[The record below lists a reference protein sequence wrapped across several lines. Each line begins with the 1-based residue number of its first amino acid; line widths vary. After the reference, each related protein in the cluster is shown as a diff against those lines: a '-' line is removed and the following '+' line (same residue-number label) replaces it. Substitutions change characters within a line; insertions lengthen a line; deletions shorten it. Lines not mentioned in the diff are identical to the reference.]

1 MTGGPIDISVQAN
14 AERLAR
20 TDHTLRFP
28 RCSPAV
34 PLPFPRRSPAVPLA
48 LPCSILALLVLLF
61 GGCGNRSA
69 AATATTIATD
79 ASIGAAT
86 DTSTPAPVATAAP
99 AAADPTP
106 IPPQAAVSQAS
117 GSAPRPRATVE
128 VFAAASPLQQAAW
141 LHEDGDYSA
150 EQRLLKTLLADPRI
164 TSAQRQEARLQLALS
179 YLADEQP
186 VSALGVLEQ
195 ISPQAGSLPADDPR
209 RGHAVFLRAETLA
222 RLGRNAEAAAAY
234 EAFLQQH
241 AEVAAVVEERIADAW
256 LAAGDWPQAA
266 NALRRAANHAGR
278 NWEKVRLLDRLAGVL
293 EGHGRWSQA
302 AAVYDEIL
310 AATDPGEEERSRDDD
325 DFDAILGYRVWKVH
339 RAGYMYRAGIAYSTA
354 GDEEAAIARWRQ
366 ALEEKPESNSAY
378 QSLIQL
384 VNRDV
389 PVDLF
394 VRGQIDVFAEAY
406 FPAVNAFERFLQ
418 ESPQDERAGQAWVGL
433 GRAHMGLGQW
443 DAAIRALEQVMN
455 WYPACDC
462 FGDAWLTRAR
472 LASAQGAPAA
482 ARRVYRTF
490 ARDHPDDPLAPEAL
504 WLSALSAIRADHTL
518 DIGAGGRSEDT
529 ADFLVEAVA
538 DLLMLVDSFPDSPR
552 APDGLAVLG
561 IGAFTYGH
569 HGLAANSFARLLA
582 EYPGARRSGTASYW
596 LGRARYALGEEDA
609 ARSLWQSLAAQEP
622 ETYYGVLAGLELA
635 RQGRPG
641 QDLIP
646 RMDAMTAAALP
657 GDDGSR
663 AFAENWLR
671 TWHDAPDAS
680 DAGSSRY
687 PALPIAIAAD
697 PALVGGALL
706 LELDLRAEG
715 LKLLEQVYW
724 RNRDNP
730 AALFPLMVHLEE
742 LGANR
747 LSISAAYRLIQLSQA
762 RHTADVPLFI
772 QRVAYPR
779 HYSRLVEKEA
789 ADFDIDPL
797 LLYSLI
803 LQESLFEPPAR
814 SFAGARGLT
823 QIIPTTGAEIAQRL
837 GYPNY
842 ATGLLNRPFVNVR
855 FGAYYLRWV
864 QDYAYE
870 NPVAALAGY
879 NAGPGNA
886 RNWFDHSAPDEA
898 LFIERI
904 PYNETRLYLQR
915 ILTHYAHYLRIYGGV

>member
-1 MTGGPIDISVQAN
+1 MI
-14 AERLAR
+14 
-20 TDHTLRFP
+20 F
-28 RCSPAV
+28 
-34 PLPFPRRSPAVPLA
+34 RRSLQRAASYGSQLRLT
-48 LPCSILALLVLLF
+48 LPCLVLASFVLLF

-69 AATATTIATD
+69 DATATTVAIATD
-79 ASIGAAT
+79 AASLSAAT
-86 DTSTPAPVATAAP
+86 GTPGSDANGTAPAAPAVESTPAPAETPQP
-99 AAADPTP
+99 AN
-106 IPPQAAVSQAS
+106 S
-117 GSAPRPRATVE
+117 GPRQRATVE
-128 VFAAASPLQQAAW
+128 AFAAASPLQQAAW

-150 EQRLLKTLLADPRI
+150 AQRLLQTLLADPQS
-164 TSAQRQEARLQLALS
+164 TLAQRQEARFQLALS
-179 YLADEQP
+179 FLADEQP
-186 VSALGVLEQ
+186 VSAFTVLEQ
-195 ISPQAGSLPADDPR
+195 LSPQAGSLEADDPR
-209 RGHAVFLRAETLA
+209 RGHTVFLRAETLA

-241 AEVAAVVEERIADAW
+241 PQVASVVEERIADAW

-278 NWEKVRLLDRLAGVL
+278 MWERVRLLDRLAGVL
-293 EGHGRWSQA
+293 EGNGRWEQA
-302 AAVYDEIL
+302 AAIYDEIL
-310 AATDPGEEERSRDDD
+310 AATEPGEEVRSRDDAE
-325 DFDAILGYRVWKVH
+325 FDAIIGYRVWRIH

-354 GDEEAAIARWRQ
+354 GDEEAAIARWRL
-366 ALEEKPESNSAY
+366 ALEEDPDSNSAY
-378 QSLIQL
+378 QALIQL

-406 FPAVNAFERFLQ
+406 FPAVSAFERFLQ
-418 ESPQDERAGQAWVGL
+418 ESPQDERAGQAWLGL

-472 LASAQGAPAA
+472 LANAQGSPEA

-490 ARDHPDDPLAPEAL
+490 ARDHADDPLAPEAL
-504 WLSALSAIRADHTL
+504 WLSALSAIRTDRTL
-518 DIGAGGRSEDT
+518 DIDSGSHSEAT
-529 ADFLVEAVA
+529 VEFLVEAVA
-538 DLLMLVDSFPDSPR
+538 DLLMLVDSFPDSAR
-552 APDGLAVLG
+552 APDALAVLG
-561 IGAFTYGH
+561 IGAFTYGQF
-569 HGLAANSFARLLA
+569 GMAVNGFERLLA
-582 EYPGARRSGTASYW
+582 DYPGVRSGTATYW
-596 LGRARYALGEEDA
+596 LGRARYTLGEEEA
-609 ARSLWQSLAAQEP
+609 ARALWQSLAAEEP

-635 RQGRPG
+635 RQGHPG

-646 RMDAMTAAALP
+646 RMDAVAAAVLP

-663 AFAENWLR
+663 GFAENWLKTR
-671 TWHDAPDAS
+671 HDGFDTV
-680 DAGSSRY
+680 DAGSSGK
-687 PALPIAIAAD
+687 PGLPQAVAED

-706 LELDLRAEG
+706 LQLDLRAEG
-715 LKLLEQVYW
+715 LKLLELGYW
-724 RNRDNP
+724 RYRDDP
-730 AALFPLMVHLEE
+730 AALFALMQHFEE

-747 LSISAAYRLIQLSQA
+747 LSISAAYRLIQVSQA

-772 QRVAYPR
+772 QSFAYPR

-789 ADFDIDPL
+789 TDFDIDPL

-814 SFAGARGLT
+814 SFAGAHGLT
-823 QIIPTTGAEIAQRL
+823 QIMPTTGAEIAQRL

-864 QDYAYE
+864 QDYARE

-886 RNWFDHSAPDEA
+886 RTWFDRSAPDEA

-904 PYNETRLYLQR
+904 PYSETRLYLQR
-915 ILTHYAHYLRIYGGV
+915 ILTHYAHYLRIYGGF

>member
-1 MTGGPIDISVQAN
+1 MAN
-14 AERLAR
+14 AALRKLQLR
-20 TDHTLRFP
+20 VTL
-28 RCSPAV
+28 S
-34 PLPFPRRSPAVPLA
+34 L
-48 LPCSILALLVLLF
+48 SILALLVLLF

-69 AATATTIATD
+69 AATATTIAIATD
-79 ASIGAAT
+79 SSIGAAT
-86 DTSTPAPVATAAP
+86 DTSTPAPVATSGP
-99 AAADPTP
+99 AATDPTP
-106 IPPQAAVSQAS
+106 VPPQSAASLANS
-117 GSAPRPRATVE
+117 AAPRQRATVE
-128 VFAAASPLQQAAW
+128 AFAAATPLQQAAW
-141 LHEDGDYSA
+141 LHEDGDYSG
-150 EQRLLKTLLADPRI
+150 EQRLLQALLADPQI
-164 TSAQRQEARLQLALS
+164 TLAQRQEARFQLALS
-179 YLADEQP
+179 FLADEQP
-186 VSALGVLEQ
+186 VSAFNVLEQ
-195 ISPQAGSLPADDPR
+195 ISPQAGSQPGNDPFLS
-209 RGHAVFLRAETLA
+209 HTVFLRAETLA
-222 RLGRNAEAAAAY
+222 RLGRNAEAVDAY
-234 EAFLQQH
+234 ETFLQQH
-241 AEVAAVVEERIADAW
+241 AEVTAVVEERIADAW
-256 LAAGDWPQAA
+256 LAAGDWQQAA

-278 NWEKVRLLDRLAGVL
+278 NWERVRLLDRVAGIL
-293 EGHGRWSQA
+293 EGNGRWSQA
-302 AAVYDEIL
+302 AAIYDEIL
-310 AATDPGEEERSRDDD
+310 AATEHSEVERSRENE
-325 DFDAILGYRVWKVH
+325 FDSILGYRIWRVH
-339 RAGYMYRAGIAYSTA
+339 RAGYMYRAGVAYSTA

-366 ALEEKPESNSAY
+366 ALEEEPKSNSAY

-384 VNRDV
+384 VNREV

-394 VRGQIDVFAEAY
+394 VRGQVDVYAEAY
-406 FPAVNAFERFLQ
+406 FPAVSAFERFLE
-418 ESPQDERAGQAWVGL
+418 ESPQDERAGQAWLGL

-443 DAAIRALEQVMN
+443 DEAIRALEQVMN
-455 WYPACDC
+455 WYPDCDC
-462 FGDAWLTRAR
+462 FGEAWLTRAR
-472 LASAQGAPAA
+472 LASAQAAPAA
-482 ARRVYRTF
+482 ARRIYRTF
-490 ARDHPDDPLAPEAL
+490 ARDHPDDPLAPEGL
-504 WLSALSAIRADHTL
+504 WQSALSAIRADRTL
-518 DIGAGGRSEDT
+518 DIGSGSRSEAT

-569 HGLAANSFARLLA
+569 HGLAANSFERLLA
-582 EYPGARRSGTASYW
+582 DYPDARSGTAAYW
-596 LGRARYALGEEDA
+596 LGRARYALGEEDT
-609 ARSLWQSLAAQEP
+609 ARSLWQSLVAQEP
-622 ETYYGVLAGLELA
+622 ETFYGVLAGTELA
-635 RQGRPG
+635 LQGQPG

-646 RMDAMTAAALP
+646 RMDAMAAAALP

-663 AFAENWLR
+663 AFAANWLT
-671 TWHDAPDAS
+671 TWHDAPDTAN
-680 DAGSSRY
+680 AGSSSGNSV
-687 PALPIAIAAD
+687 LPIAIAAD
-697 PALVGGALL
+697 PALVGGTLL

-730 AALFPLMVHLEE
+730 AALFPLMEYLEE

-762 RHTADVPLFI
+762 RHTADVPLFV

-789 ADFDIDPL
+789 TDFEIDPL

-814 SFAGARGLT
+814 SFAGAHGLT

-842 ATGLLNRPFVNVR
+842 STGLLNRPFVNVR

-864 QDYAYE
+864 QDYARE

-886 RNWFDHSAPDEA
+886 RTWFDHSAPDEA

-915 ILTHYAHYLRIYGGV
+915 ILTHYAHYLRIYGGY